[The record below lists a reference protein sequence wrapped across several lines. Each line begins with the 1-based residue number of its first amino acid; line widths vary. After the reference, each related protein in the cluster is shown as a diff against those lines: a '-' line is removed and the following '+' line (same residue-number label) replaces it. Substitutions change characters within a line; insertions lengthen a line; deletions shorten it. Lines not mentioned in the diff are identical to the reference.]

1 MEVLV
6 SVYEVLNIAVQLGMI
21 LIIASGFVYARKQF
35 NLHTKSHEWE
45 RMMLTQN
52 AIVDF
57 RKNQSLKNISTK
69 LGYLG
74 NEHELSLSEM
84 NSAFELDSEL
94 RADVHMYLNQIEIL
108 CAGLLNG
115 VYEEKLIQD
124 SMGNTIGYAFDF
136 FKPYIEQRR
145 TDLTPNLYAK
155 TEQVVSNW
163 SQLKEN

>member
-1 MEVLV
+1 MTI
-6 SVYEVLNIAVQLGMI
+6 YEFLNIAVQVAMI

-52 AIVDF
+52 AVVDF
-57 RKNQSLKNISTK
+57 RKNQSLKTISTK

-74 NEHELSLSEM
+74 ASDPILLPEM
-84 NSAFELDSEL
+84 NVKFESDTEL

-115 VYEEKLIQD
+115 VYEEKLIKD
-124 SMGNTIGYAFDF
+124 SMGNTICYAFEF
-136 FKPYIEQRR
+136 FKPYIQQRR
-145 TDLTPNLYAK
+145 SDLSPQLYAK
-155 TEQVVSNW
+155 TDQVVVQWKNNK
-163 SQLKEN
+163 L